1 MSSVSVIVIEKGGN
15 IKELKVK
22 SFNEMELYK
31 KGGFKTQ
38 NDFKQHTSWDNIT
51 VNNITYN
58 IHVYGKTV
66 GRANQENKYE
76 FPPPIDNTLFFGSC
90 VLVNYV
96 NNVPHNL
103 SSKEWKS
110 IYTQLYGGFE
120 DLDGDVS
127 DESDDSDDNLPKTK
141 SGYMKDDFV
150 VDDDFE
156 EDDNDSLSDAPK
168 NTRKNKK
175 IMNVHPKTQSRT
187 KTQVVF
193 NESDAEEDTVYS
205 NDIELEEEEYL

>member
-22 SFNEMELYK
+22 SFDETELYK
-31 KGGFKTQ
+31 KCGFKTP
-38 NDFKQHTSWDNIT
+38 NDFKEHTCWDNIK
-51 VNNITYN
+51 VNNTIYN

-168 NTRKNKK
+168 NTRKTKK
-175 IMNVHPKTQSRT
+175 TMNVHPKTQSRT
-187 KTQVVF
+187 KTPIVF
-193 NESDAEEDTVYS
+193 NESDADEDTVYS